1 MFNMLLFIFKKRKMP
16 KTYINILHDPR
27 VVKGNTYA
35 AFVIPSSL
43 QLEFLRL
50 KEEEERR
57 IRIMKQPHK
66 LPRVALL
73 GIKNSKKEKDDE
85 DDQKR
90 PDSPNYN
97 EVEEEQN
104 EDDPY
109 YFIDKAV
116 IKTKYIYIYI

>member
-1 MFNMLLFIFKKRKMP
+1 MP
-16 KTYINILHDPR
+16 KTYINIHHDPR

-57 IRIMKQPHK
+57 IRVMKQSNK

-73 GIKNSKKEKDDE
+73 GLSKGKRQKGDDIT
-85 DDQKR
+85 QKR
-90 PDSPNYN
+90 PDSPIYN
-97 EVEEEQN
+97 VVEEEQA

-109 YFIDKAV
+109 FFVDKAV
-116 IKTKYIYIYI
+116 SLI